1 LLYIDATNNI
11 QVSGAII
18 DAFDQSLT
26 RKGEEDK
33 KNIQLLKAALN
44 ELHYISSPSVKLRI
58 KGVKQLLK
66 KST

>member
-1 LLYIDATNNI
+1 LLYINATDNI

-18 DAFDQSLT
+18 DVFDQYMLAIWKFSC
-26 RKGEEDK
+26 
-33 KNIQLLKAALN
+33 NSFFKAIFN
-44 ELHYISSPSVKLRI
+44 SRTYISSPSVKLRI